1 MSGQTLISSFL
12 LHAVATK
19 NKVLPR
25 FAAGFKLNLE
35 GKKKMEYILM
45 FSFQYFPKIFRFTG
59 NNPKHS
65 IHEKL
70 WGLL

>member
-12 LHAVATK
+12 LHAVITK
-19 NKVLPR
+19 DKVLAR

-35 GKKKMEYILM
+35 GKKIEHILM
-45 FSFQYFPKIFRFTG
+45 FSFQYFPKIFQFTG
-59 NNPKHS
+59 NNPKRGT
-65 IHEKL
+65 HEKL